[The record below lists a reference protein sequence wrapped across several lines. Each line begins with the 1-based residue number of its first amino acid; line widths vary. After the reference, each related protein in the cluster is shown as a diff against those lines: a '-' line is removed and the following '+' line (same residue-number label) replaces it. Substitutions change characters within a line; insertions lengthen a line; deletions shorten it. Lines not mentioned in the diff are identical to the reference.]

1 MSGCYPG
8 RMAVV
13 RRTNRG
19 PSAAA
24 GNRAALIAA
33 AREVFATAG
42 YDAPLSAVAR
52 AAGVGQG
59 SLYRHFPDRT
69 SLALAVFEDGVA
81 ALEALAAEPCA
92 TLDDLLALITEQTI
106 ASTAFIEM
114 VSAYG
119 DDLRIIAVRDRVAK
133 VLDGKLAAARRAGH
147 VRADL
152 TTEDLILAVGM
163 FAAVLTMRPA
173 PARRVAA
180 ARAWALLRKGM
191 DA

>member
-1 MSGCYPG
+1 
-8 RMAVV
+8 MAVV

-33 AREVFATAG
+33 AREVFAAAG

-59 SLYRHFPDRT
+59 SLYRHFPDRI
-69 SLALAVFEDGVA
+69 SLALAVCEDGVA
-81 ALEALAAEPCA
+81 ELEALAAEPRA
-92 TLDDLLALITEQTI
+92 TLDDVLALIREQTI

-114 VSAYG
+114 VSAYA
-119 DDLRIIAVRDRVAK
+119 DDPRIIAVRDRVAK
-133 VLDGKLAAARRAGH
+133 VLDGKLTEARRAGH

-152 TTEDLILAVGM
+152 TTDDLILAVGM

-180 ARAWALLRKGM
+180 ARAWALLRRGM